1 MESRLADG
9 QLLLE
14 FEIIPRRKAGADFSM
29 AAHPD
34 NLTRNQYVERMG
46 SWDAFDYIWW
56 LIARFQD
63 VLPYEENRVKLTPN
77 RENRTGYINASH
89 ISAAVGSAQRFYI
102 AAQGPL
108 PSTVA
113 DFWQMIWQCDVYVVV
128 MLADTSSSSNSGQQ
142 TPALNTKSVTSLRSH
157 VSNSSMNGYSG
168 FIYWPQRDM
177 ASLEFGEVNFALV
190 TTWNTLPSLIFLA
203 FWIVQNHAACWQAV
217 GTPIYHQAGCNTF
230 ANRPAT

>member
-63 VLPYEENRVKLTPN
+63 VLPYDENRVKLTPN
-77 RENRTGYINASH
+77 RENRTDYINASH
-89 ISAAVGSAQRFYI
+89 ISVAVGSAQRFYI
-102 AAQGPL
+102 VAQGPL

-113 DFWQMIWQCDVYVVV
+113 DFGQIIWQCDVYVVV
-128 MLADTSSSSNSGQQ
+128 MLADTSSSSNSDQP
-142 TPALNTKSVTSLRSH
+142 TPTLNTKSVTSLKSH

-177 ASLEFGEVNFALV
+177 ASSEFGEVNL
-190 TTWNTLPSLIFLA
+190 
-203 FWIVQNHAACWQAV
+203 H
-217 GTPIYHQAGCNTF
+217 
-230 ANRPAT
+230 